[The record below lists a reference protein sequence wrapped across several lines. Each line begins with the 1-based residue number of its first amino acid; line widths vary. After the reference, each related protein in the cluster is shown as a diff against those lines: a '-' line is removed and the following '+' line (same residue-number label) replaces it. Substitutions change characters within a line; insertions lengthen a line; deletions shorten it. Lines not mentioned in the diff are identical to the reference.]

1 MNIKLKEPSN
11 KISPSAIKYWRLVD
25 SIVYSVV
32 FCIIGILYFLKS
44 TYKWADWWDIVFIL
58 GAVLLL
64 VTFIIEFFYV
74 PKYKLRTWR
83 YEINE
88 NSIQL
93 KYGRILKT
101 SYKIIPMNKVYYVN
115 TYQHP
120 LLKKYN
126 LSTLKIGTIAY
137 VHEIPALPEQE
148 AQRIRQ
154 LISDL
159 SGISLSNYN
168 TEERNIDG

>member
-1 MNIKLKEPSN
+1 MHLTLKEPSK
-11 KISPSAIKYWRLVD
+11 KISPYAIKYWRLVD
-25 SIVYSVV
+25 IIVYSVV
-32 FCIIGILYFLKS
+32 FCILGVLYLLKT
-44 TYKWADWWDIVFIL
+44 TYNWPNWWDTVFLL
-58 GAVLLL
+58 GTILL
-64 VTFIIEFFYV
+64 VLSFIIEFFYI
-74 PKYKLRTWR
+74 PKFKQRTWR
-83 YEINE
+83 YEVNE

-93 KYGRILKT
+93 KYGRFLKK

-120 LLKKYN
+120 LLKRYN

-148 AQRIRQ
+148 AQHIRQ

-159 SGISLSNYN
+159 SGMNITNSNG
-168 TEERNIDG
+168 EARHIDG

>member
-1 MNIKLKEPSN
+1 MNITLKEPSK
-11 KISPSAIKYWRLVD
+11 KISPLAIKYWRLVD
-25 SIVYSVV
+25 VIVYSIL
-32 FCIIGILYFLKS
+32 FGILGILYFLSSKYNWS
-44 TYKWADWWDIVFIL
+44 DWWDTVFIL
-58 GAVLLL
+58 GAVLLVL
-64 VTFIIEFFYV
+64 SFIIEFFYV
-74 PKYKLRTWR
+74 PKYKQKTWR
-83 YEINE
+83 YEITE

-93 KYGRILKT
+93 KYGRLLKK

-120 LLKKYN
+120 LLKRYN

-148 AQRIRQ
+148 AQHIRQ

-159 SGISLSNYN
+159 SGISLTNSNE
-168 TEERNIDG
+168 EERHIDG